1 MNRRGSLSAFAAFGV
16 FWGAWA
22 VLLPAIKE
30 QTGASVTALGVAL
43 LFVAAAALPAMFLTG
58 LLIDR
63 IGPRVLP
70 VAATLFGLAV
80 LLPGLAQT
88 PLQLALALVL
98 VGVASGAL
106 DVSINF
112 GATSIEACGGAP
124 IMQKAHAS
132 FSAGFLAGSVLAALA
147 REAGVQ
153 PVPILLATSVMPF
166 VSAWMNRDALRLP
179 APTEKRAPRIS
190 LQRPLVVLGL
200 LCGIAF
206 VVESGIE
213 QWSALFLETEL
224 DASPVFAGLGPAF
237 FAAAMVSGRV
247 LGHGL
252 GIRFGDRTLLA
263 GGALL
268 SAVGLAVTATSAAVP
283 VALVG
288 FFLGG
293 AGISVAA
300 PVLLGA
306 AGRGTTERERGSA
319 VASVTTVSYLGFLCG
334 PPLIGIVSG
343 ALDLRAGIGLL
354 AGIGALTSVAASSLG
369 ADALPLRRLQHPS
382 RQPVP

>member
-1 MNRRGSLSAFAAFGV
+1 MTRLGSLSAFAAFGV

-70 VAATLFGLAV
+70 FAATFFGLAV
-80 LLPGLAQT
+80 LLPGLAQS

-112 GATSIEACGGAP
+112 GATSIEACGGAA

-132 FSAGFLAGSVLAALA
+132 FSAGFLAGSVLAAVA

-153 PVPILLATSVMPF
+153 PVPILLATSVVPF
-166 VSAWMNRDALRLP
+166 VSAWLKRDALRLP
-179 APTEKRAPRIS
+179 APAQKRAPRIS
-190 LQRPLVVLGL
+190 LRRPLVVLGL

-213 QWSALFLETEL
+213 QWSALFSRPSSTPHRS
-224 DASPVFAGLGPAF
+224 SPVSGPACLSELRHDPVGD
-237 FAAAMVSGRV
+237 ARSVSG
-247 LGHGL
+247 L
-252 GIRFGDRTLLA
+252 RTTSPPRR
-263 GGALL
+263 GR
-268 SAVGLAVTATSAAVP
+268 SAPARSRREPTS
-283 VALVG
+283 
-288 FFLGG
+288 
-293 AGISVAA
+293 
-300 PVLLGA
+300 
-306 AGRGTTERERGSA
+306 
-319 VASVTTVSYLGFLCG
+319 
-334 PPLIGIVSG
+334 
-343 ALDLRAGIGLL
+343 
-354 AGIGALTSVAASSLG
+354 
-369 ADALPLRRLQHPS
+369 RR
-382 RQPVP
+382 R